1 MLHSCLTHFM
11 GVVISKAVIS
21 PICYVC
27 DLLIKSV
34 CLLPGFS
41 DTQYVMATSMV
52 SDALSYLCQELLATG

>member
-1 MLHSCLTHFM
+1 MLHSCPTHFM
-11 GVVISKAVIS
+11 GVGISKAEIS

-34 CLLPGFS
+34 CLLPRFS

-52 SDALSYLCQELLATG
+52 SDAL